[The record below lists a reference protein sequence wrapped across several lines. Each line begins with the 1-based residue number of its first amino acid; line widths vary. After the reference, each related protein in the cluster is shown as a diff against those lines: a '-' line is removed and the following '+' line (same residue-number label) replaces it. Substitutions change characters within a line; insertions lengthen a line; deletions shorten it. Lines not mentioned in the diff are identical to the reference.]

1 MKFICLKMIT
11 NSVPI
16 QLGWGNYSNGAV
28 GPFRNL
34 RVFGDG
40 GRAHE

>member
-1 MKFICLKMIT
+1 MMIT

-28 GPFRNL
+28 GTFRNL